1 MARNNFIVGMDVGT
15 YQVRVIVGE
24 PRPDGTISVVGLGLS
39 PSEGMKKGVIVDLEK
54 TVNSIVSAA
63 EEAERMVGTKIDSAY
78 VGFSGLNIELIN
90 NRGVVAV
97 SSEDRE
103 IRPEDVER
111 VLQAARV
118 IALPSDREIVDI
130 IPREYIV
137 DGYSDIRDP
146 IGMLGVRLEVD
157 AMIIS
162 SPITSLRNLVRC
174 VNNAGLEVKGLIL
187 QALAAA
193 EASLSPDEKELG
205 VFLVDMGGGTTEIS
219 FFQKGKLQSLAVLP
233 IGGDHITND
242 LAVGLRTSFAA
253 AENLKIE
260 HGWAAAHKAG
270 DAEEI
275 EVYTVGGKEKRL
287 VSEREISR
295 FIEPRIQEILQI
307 TREEMI
313 KMGWPQLPPA
323 GVVLGGGVSAT
334 RGLLELAGEC
344 LGREEQVRL
353 AEINY
358 AGIQN
363 PGYAAAVGLIN
374 YIYRYQPKQYAPSS
388 SRPAQ
393 RREQR
398 SLWQRIKDW
407 LDDFME

>member
-1 MARNNFIVGMDVGT
+1 LARNNFIVGMDVGT

-242 LAVGLRTSFAA
+242 LAVDCGQALR
-253 AENLKIE
+253 
-260 HGWAAAHKAG
+260 
-270 DAEEI
+270 
-275 EVYTVGGKEKRL
+275 
-287 VSEREISR
+287 
-295 FIEPRIQEILQI
+295 PRR
-307 TREEMI
+307 T
-313 KMGWPQLPPA
+313 
-323 GVVLGGGVSAT
+323 
-334 RGLLELAGEC
+334 
-344 LGREEQVRL
+344 
-353 AEINY
+353 
-358 AGIQN
+358 
-363 PGYAAAVGLIN
+363 
-374 YIYRYQPKQYAPSS
+374 
-388 SRPAQ
+388 
-393 RREQR
+393 
-398 SLWQRIKDW
+398 
-407 LDDFME
+407 